1 MIERVPPKAALWLLE
16 HWGSPYHGESLAGDL
31 IEQYQ
36 DGRSRTWYWK
46 QVGAAILVA
55 RWRRIRLVPWSAT
68 GRVLSYLLA
77 ETAAVLAVVVTVDR
91 ARRTHSLAAM
101 LNVNFVGILIVLI
114 TVALIGF
121 LVSMRPSKRKQR
133 HAAINALLLI
143 FGVIALGA
151 GTLTLADTL
160 RGDARQD
167 PLCPSQ
173 QRSH

>member
-1 MIERVPPKAALWLLE
+1 MIERVPPRAALWLLE

-36 DGRSRTWYWK
+36 EGRSRAWCWK
-46 QVGAAILVA
+46 QVGVAILGA
-55 RWRRIRLVPWSAT
+55 GWRRIRLVPWTAT
-68 GRVLSYLLA
+68 GRILSCLLA
-77 ETAAVLAVVVTVDR
+77 ETAAVLAVV
-91 ARRTHSLAAM
+91 M
-101 LNVNFVGILIVLI
+101 
-114 TVALIGF
+114 
-121 LVSMRPSKRKQR
+121 
-133 HAAINALLLI
+133 LI

-173 QRSH
+173 QRSD